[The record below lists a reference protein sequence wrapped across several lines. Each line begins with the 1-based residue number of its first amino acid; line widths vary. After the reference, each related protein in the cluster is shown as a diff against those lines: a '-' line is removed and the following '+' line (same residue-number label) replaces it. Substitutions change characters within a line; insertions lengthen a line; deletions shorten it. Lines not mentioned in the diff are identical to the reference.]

1 MAKCRK
7 YHGKGLFD
15 ASRRARQVDD
25 ERIPHGARPATGQHA
40 VRVLTEGDRPHRLGK
55 SRSFALNHT
64 SHGLRGQVPRPEA
77 GTPRGDHEVGDRS
90 KLDDRCRHRF
100 HTVLGDAA
108 LDQRRGW
115 SLNRVAAG
123 IAPYLGQMGASTIS
137 SWENSRTDGAKG
149 FTIEEIF
156 ALCRV
161 FEITIAELLAA
172 PRILDIGDP
181 IERIAGEE
189 PPIDIAKVFVGT
201 GRDDLR
207 NSWRRYS
214 SDGSIEY
221 GPDEAPF

>member
-1 MAKCRK
+1 MANSSSYCEIP
-7 YHGKGLFD
+7 
-15 ASRRARQVDD
+15 ARR
-25 ERIPHGARPATGQHA
+25 RIVNMKVYEPRSEGVTM
-40 VRVLTEGDRPHRLGK
+40 TEEEK
-55 SRSFALNHT
+55 RS
-64 SHGLRGQVPRPEA
+64 SRPERPDGYYELRRIVA
-77 GTPRGDHEVGDRS
+77 ANIRDHR
-90 KLDDRCRHRF
+90 
-100 HTVLGDAA
+100 
-108 LDQRRGW
+108 QRRGW

-123 IAPYLGQMGASTIS
+123 LAPYLGQMGASTIS

-214 SDGSIEY
+214 FDGSIEY